1 MVILTFIIT
10 KILHFMSGEP
20 EQVLTYT
27 SQQVLA
33 TTCGDP
39 LNNRHVWSVLLYS
52 IPVQAVLLEHI
63 VWQSRAV
70 PELTYSPARPG
81 LLLEFLIIIIWQTNS
96 MWETGN
102 NQKGVKCYCRGVFFN
117 SSFRSICSTIHFYN
131 TIWQKDQHTEN

>member
-1 MVILTFIIT
+1 MVILSFIVT
-10 KILHFMSGEP
+10 KILHFMPGEP
-20 EQVLTYT
+20 GQVLTYT

-39 LNNRHVWSVLLYS
+39 LNNRHVCSVLLNS

-96 MWETGN
+96 M
-102 NQKGVKCYCRGVFFN
+102 
-117 SSFRSICSTIHFYN
+117 
-131 TIWQKDQHTEN
+131 